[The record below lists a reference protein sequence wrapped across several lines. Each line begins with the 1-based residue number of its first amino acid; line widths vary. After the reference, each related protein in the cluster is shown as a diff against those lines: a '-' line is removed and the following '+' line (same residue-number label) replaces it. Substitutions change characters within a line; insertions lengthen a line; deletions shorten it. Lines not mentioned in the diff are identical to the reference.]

1 VTIGPFALR
10 PYSVS
15 DESAAIALWLRT
27 WQLTYPDIDFAARVP
42 WWRARWRDELLPKA
56 AIVVAEADGAM
67 VGFVTVELANGYLDQ
82 IVVAPEAWGNG
93 IAEALLAEAKRLSP
107 AGIDLLVNTDND
119 RAVRFYRKR
128 GFTVTGADVS
138 PLSGRP
144 LHKMS
149 WRPGAA

>member
-1 VTIGPFALR
+1 VTIGPFVLR
-10 PYSVS
+10 PYAAS
-15 DESAAIALWLRT
+15 DESAAIELWRKT

-42 WWRARWRDELLPKA
+42 WWRARWHDELVPKA

-82 IVVAPEAWGNG
+82 IVVAQQAWGSG
-93 IAEALLAEAKRLSP
+93 LAEALLAEAKRLSP

-149 WRPGAA
+149 WRPDRA

>member
-1 VTIGPFALR
+1 VTIGPFVLR
-10 PYSVS
+10 PYAAS
-15 DESAAIALWLRT
+15 DESAAIELWRKT

-42 WWRARWRDELLPKA
+42 WWRARWHDELVPKA

-82 IVVAPEAWGNG
+82 IVVAQQAWGSG
-93 IAEALLAEAKRLSP
+93 LAEALLAEAKRLSP

-128 GFTVTGADVS
+128 GFAVTGADVS

-149 WRPGAA
+149 WRPGEA

>member
-1 VTIGPFALR
+1 VTIGPFVLR
-10 PYSVS
+10 PYAAS
-15 DESAAIALWLRT
+15 DESAAIELWRKT
-27 WQLTYPDIDFAARVP
+27 WQLTYPDVDFAALVP
-42 WWRARWRDELLPKA
+42 WWRARWHDELVPKA

-82 IVVAPEAWGNG
+82 IVVAQQAWGSG
-93 IAEALLAEAKRLSP
+93 LAEALLAEAKRLSP

-128 GFTVTGADVS
+128 GFAVTGADVS

-149 WRPGAA
+149 WRPGEA

>member
-1 VTIGPFALR
+1 VTIGPFVLR
-10 PYSVS
+10 PYAAS
-15 DESAAIALWLRT
+15 DESAAIELWRKT
-27 WQLTYPDIDFAARVP
+27 WQLTYPDVDFAARVP
-42 WWRARWRDELLPKA
+42 WWRARWHDELVPKA

-82 IVVAPEAWGNG
+82 IVVAQQAWGSG
-93 IAEALLAEAKRLSP
+93 LAEALLAEAKRLSP

-128 GFTVTGADVS
+128 GFAVTGADVS

-149 WRPGAA
+149 WRPGEA